1 MIAQNARVNASL
13 AIIERLIRI
22 YTDKKRHS
30 PDTRLAARRL
40 ELYPVEKVSGFI
52 HRAVSRER
60 AIMEM
65 FLALSEPET
74 TRLCGCENI
83 LHPRIA
89 KNHAQLIALVRALK
103 CVIDIPDEW
112 LNATCQELERMA
124 AEQVKAVTDDLPEVI
139 AFWEAFDYLDGI
151 TKYGVNHYG
160 KGCRE
165 GIAISIPQLAQAAAI
180 HRVEIRTDR
189 EMIELLAAG
198 RSRPLTGR
206 KTIRSEVSRQAN
218 AGRGVAEAREPEVLK
233 CRIFSYKEGS

>member
-1 MIAQNARVNASL
+1 
-13 AIIERLIRI
+13 
-22 YTDKKRHS
+22 
-30 PDTRLAARRL
+30 
-40 ELYPVEKVSGFI
+40 
-52 HRAVSRER
+52 
-60 AIMEM
+60 
-65 FLALSEPET
+65 
-74 TRLCGCENI
+74 
-83 LHPRIA
+83 
-89 KNHAQLIALVRALK
+89 LIALVRALK